1 MRGIT
6 ILSFKIKGVPMIN
19 VFLNNLDYRYDVYQ
33 IVNLFY
39 TLEDI
44 NFVDSNEDIS
54 ISVQDEQILL
64 YNNVEEYSYFIP
76 ENLNVK
82 EAIKLAVFN
91 FLRKN
96 TGKDF
101 PWGTMIGIR
110 PSKIAL
116 SLLNDGKD
124 EEYIIKYYD
133 THFNASSDKARL
145 CIDVAKIEN
154 KIVNKDNN
162 TISVYIGMPFCPTRC
177 TYCSFASN
185 PIASC
190 SSLVDPYLTAL
201 KKEIASIREFIDE
214 KDLKIECVYF
224 GGGTPT
230 SVDDIQFEDI
240 MHCISDNLVEGR
252 NIKEFTVECGRPDS
266 ITTHKLDTMKKY
278 MVHRISINPQ
288 TMNEETLM
296 RIGRHHSAEDVIEK
310 YNMAR
315 SMGFDNINMD
325 IIVGLNGEK
334 LEHIEKTCN
343 EIYKLNPDSI
353 TIHGLS
359 IKRASKLHENMIKS
373 RSLEELSQ
381 AEINEMYEKTAA
393 LARVLNM
400 KPYYMYRQKNMF
412 GNMENLGYAKD
423 SKEGIYNI
431 QMIEEKQTIIAA
443 GADAVSKIT
452 FLEENRI
459 ERFAN
464 VKDVKEYINR
474 IDEMINKKI
483 QLLNSLYK

>member
-1 MRGIT
+1 
-6 ILSFKIKGVPMIN
+6 
-19 VFLNNLDYRYDVYQ
+19 
-33 IVNLFY
+33 
-39 TLEDI
+39 
-44 NFVDSNEDIS
+44 
-54 ISVQDEQILL
+54 VQDEQILI
-64 YNNVEEYSYFIP
+64 NNNIEEYSYFIP

-91 FLRKN
+91 FLKKN

-116 SLLNDGKD
+116 SLLNQGKS
-124 EEYIIKYYD
+124 EEEIIDYYN
-133 THFNASSDKARL
+133 THFITSSDKTKL
-145 CIDVAKIEN
+145 CIDVAKMEN
-154 KIVNKDNN
+154 EIVNKNSN
-162 TISVYIGMPFCPTRC
+162 TVSVYIGMPFCPTRC

-185 PIASC
+185 PIGSC
-190 SSLVDPYLTAL
+190 RSLVEPYIAAL
-201 KKEIASIREFIDE
+201 KKEITSIGEFIDE
-214 KDLKIECVYF
+214 KHLKIECVYF

-230 SVDDIQFEDI
+230 SVDDIQFESI
-240 MHCISDNLVEGR
+240 MSSISHNLVEGR
-252 NIKEFTVECGRPDS
+252 AIKEFTVECGRPDS
-266 ITTHKLDTMKKY
+266 ITTNKLNTMKKY

-288 TMNEETLM
+288 TMNEETLK
-296 RIGRHHSAEDVIEK
+296 RIGRHHSVEDVIVK
-310 YNMAR
+310 YSMAR

-334 LEHIEKTCN
+334 LQHIQKTCD
-343 EIYKLNPDSI
+343 EIFKLDPDSI

-359 IKRASKLHENMIKS
+359 IKRASKLHENMLKN
-373 RSLEELSQ
+373 RNLEELSQ
-381 AEINEMYEKTAA
+381 FEINEMYEKTSE
-393 LARVLNM
+393 LAQALNM

-412 GNMENLGYAKD
+412 GNMENVGYAKG

-443 GADAVSKIT
+443 GADAVSKVI
-452 FLEENRI
+452 FLEENRL

-464 VKDVKEYINR
+464 VKDVKEYVNR

-483 QLLNSLYK
+483 LLLNSLYK